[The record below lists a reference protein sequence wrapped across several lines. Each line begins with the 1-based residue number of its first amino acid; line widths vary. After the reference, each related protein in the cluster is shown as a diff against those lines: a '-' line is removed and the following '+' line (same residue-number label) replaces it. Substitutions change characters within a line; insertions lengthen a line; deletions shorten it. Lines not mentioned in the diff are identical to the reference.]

1 MTAGSN
7 LRIARPSKPVDPP
20 PVRGR
25 LMNAYHVA
33 EQVYGGQV
41 GADWVRRNVPGKI
54 TMGHRTVLWWEFEV
68 IEWIDSNKEEGAA

>member
-20 PVRGR
+20 PDRGR

-33 EQVYGGQV
+33 EQVYGGAR
-41 GADWVRRNVPGKI
+41 GPKWVLRNVPGKM
-54 TMGHRTVLWWEFEV
+54 TMGHRTVMWWEYDV
-68 IEWIDSNKEEGAA
+68 IAWIDSKKDDA